1 METEKDFSCAVPS
14 VILGWLWETQKN
26 ESPLCFAE
34 DRSQEYRGSPFP
46 KKKNTQEEKKVKE
59 KERTELGEK
68 KEERDGGRKRVED
81 LKWWRNE
88 EGKSLQKRKE
98 KTEGG
103 RPKKK

>member
-1 METEKDFSCAVPS
+1 MLCRRQKSRIQGESFS
-14 VILGWLWETQKN
+14 
-26 ESPLCFAE
+26 
-34 DRSQEYRGSPFP
+34 P
-46 KKKNTQEEKKVKE
+46 KKKNTQEVKNIKE

-68 KEERDGGRKRVED
+68 NEERDGGRKRVED

>member
-1 METEKDFSCAVPS
+1 MQCLVSSWDGCERLRKMNLHCAV
-14 VILGWLWETQKN
+14 QKTEVKN
-26 ESPLCFAE
+26 TGGVL
-34 DRSQEYRGSPFP
+34 FP
-46 KKKNTQEEKKVKE
+46 KKKNTQEVKNIKE

-68 KEERDGGRKRVED
+68 NEERDGGRKRVED